1 MSVTQVIQIEINPEG
16 DTIST
21 TLWQLTQWKY
31 ALKLE
36 KTGLTMS
43 RGRKV
48 STHLRKLLKVSRQY
62 PISKLSDWVEATI
75 AQVNGCFEQTLVQ
88 VNEELS

>member
-1 MSVTQVIQIEINPEG
+1 MSATQVIQIEINPEG

-36 KTGLTMS
+36 AQGITMS

-48 STHLRKLLKVSRQY
+48 STHLRKLLKVKRTY
-62 PISKLSDWVEATI
+62 PIDCLSEWVEATI

-88 VNEELS
+88 VEKGEF